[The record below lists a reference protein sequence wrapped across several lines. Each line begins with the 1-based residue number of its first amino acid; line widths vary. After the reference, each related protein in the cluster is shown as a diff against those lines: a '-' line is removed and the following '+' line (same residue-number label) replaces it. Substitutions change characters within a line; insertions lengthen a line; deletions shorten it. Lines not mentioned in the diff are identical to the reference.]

1 MPLFLIALLFLGFVI
16 WRGQERPTL
25 TRHDWR
31 TGAGLL
37 AIGAFTAAALL
48 AVRGEW
54 PEAAAMVAIACALLL
69 GARSRRILTP
79 RSIPWPRRPDRL
91 SMAEAR
97 AILGVPE
104 GATVEEIKIAYG
116 RLMRRAHPDHG
127 GSDGQAAEL
136 NAARDR
142 LMGRRL

>member
-1 MPLFLIALLFLGFVI
+1 MPLFLIALVFLGFVI
-16 WRGQERPTL
+16 WRGQQRPTL
-25 TRHDWR
+25 TRSDWR

-37 AIGAFTAAALL
+37 AIGSFTAAALL

-54 PEAAAMVAIACALLL
+54 PEAAPIVAIACALLL
-69 GARSRRILTP
+69 GARSRRILPQRSTP
-79 RSIPWPRRPDRL
+79 PSGRPDRL
-91 SMAEAR
+91 SVAQAR

-104 GATVEEIKIAYG
+104 GATVEEIKTAYG

-127 GSDGQAAEL
+127 GTDGLAAEL

-142 LMGRRL
+142 LMGRNR